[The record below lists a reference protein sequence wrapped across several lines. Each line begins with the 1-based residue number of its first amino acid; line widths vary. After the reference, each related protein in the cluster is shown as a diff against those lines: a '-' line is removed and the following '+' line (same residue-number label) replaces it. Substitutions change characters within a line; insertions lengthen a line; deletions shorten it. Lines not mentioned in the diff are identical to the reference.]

1 MRRTLL
7 LGAALALAVGAGLAS
22 QSIVSAQQPAPT
34 PKTVMDEPLVGG
46 TYEQLLMQEV
56 SLQANANVP
65 WHIHPDAHEITY
77 VLEGEVILKLDGKP
91 DHPYKAGEG
100 LHLNA
105 NVPHAAQAGPN
116 GAKLLIVRTKPKDKP
131 IMQPVQRTN

>member
-1 MRRTLL
+1 MKRTLL
-7 LGAALALAVGAGLAS
+7 LGASLALAFAAGLATH
-22 QSIVSAQQPAPT
+22 SIVSAQQPAPT
-34 PKTVMDEPLVGG
+34 AKTLMDEPLVGG

-56 SLQANANVP
+56 SLQPNTNVP

-77 VLEGEVILKLDGKP
+77 VLEGEVTLKLDGQP
-91 DHPYKAGEG
+91 DHPFKAGEG

-116 GAKLLIVRTKPKDKP
+116 GAKLLIVRVKPKDKP
-131 IMQPVQRTN
+131 VMQPVQHTN